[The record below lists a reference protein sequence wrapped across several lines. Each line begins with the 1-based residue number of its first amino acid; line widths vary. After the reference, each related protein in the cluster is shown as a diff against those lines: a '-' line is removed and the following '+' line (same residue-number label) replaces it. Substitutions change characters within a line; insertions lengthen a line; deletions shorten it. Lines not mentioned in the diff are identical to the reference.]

1 MATERDFE
9 RGNALL
15 VDAIAELGRLWHT
28 KVTKSPQ
35 LKGFFMDAA
44 RAWDA
49 LKIGAPE
56 AKKGEEL
63 WLKATDL
70 CPAALWAWCL
80 EKRLVDRP
88 WPGGADPEV
97 SVPEPAL
104 AGEADARLAE
114 SEAQLREARG
124 ENEQLQRRIEQL
136 QRELEQAQKSTPSP
150 SPSPSASLRTVR
162 VIADTDFED
171 DLWGLLASYKKGP
184 AKPFKLP
191 PALEEHMTRLAEIP
205 RTETG
210 YNKGIDWQH
219 FTVLAYHVLLG
230 GLADEQAL
238 RKRLAKERGM
248 IDGTTLGR
256 LYEAL
261 LSIVQEHYSAA
272 KLTTRRTR

>member
-63 WLKATDL
+63 WLKATEL
-70 CPAALWAWCL
+70 CPGTLWAWCL

-88 WPGGADPEV
+88 WPGGDDPEV
-97 SVPEPAL
+97 IGADPAEG
-104 AGEADARLAE
+104 GEVEARLAE
-114 SEAQLREARG
+114 TEAQLRASRT

-136 QRELEQAQKSTPSP
+136 QRDLEQAQKSPPAPSP
-150 SPSPSASLRTVR
+150 STTLRNVR
-162 VIADTDFED
+162 MIAETDFED

-191 PALEEHMTRLAEIP
+191 PALDEHMTRIAAIV
-205 RTETG
+205 RDETG
-210 YNKGIDWQH
+210 YHKGIDWQH
-219 FTVLAYHVLLG
+219 FTVLAYHLLLG

-261 LSIVQEHYSAA
+261 LFVVQEHYSAA
-272 KLTTRRTR
+272 KLTVRRTR